1 MAELKNKERELQVRQ
16 ALKKQNANREND
28 YKDW

>member
-1 MAELKNKERELQVRQ
+1 LKNKEQDLQVRQ
-16 ALKKQNANREND
+16 AIKKQNANREND